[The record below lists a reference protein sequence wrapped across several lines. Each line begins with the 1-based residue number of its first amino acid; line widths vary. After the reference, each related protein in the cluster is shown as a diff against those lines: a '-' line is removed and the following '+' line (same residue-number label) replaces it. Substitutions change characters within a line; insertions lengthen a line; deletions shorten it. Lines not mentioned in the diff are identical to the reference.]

1 MSSHSETSLRS
12 EDSMISLQELA
23 NLTGFPVELI
33 KTELFPHAANLEEKV
48 SLGELRTIMLKFLDS
63 TMMSDENLK

>member
-1 MSSHSETSLRS
+1 
-12 EDSMISLQELA
+12 MISLQELA

-33 KTELFPHAANLEEKV
+33 KTELFPHAQNLDQKV

-63 TMMSDENLK
+63 TMMTEDK